1 MAPANDTFDASNRLT
16 LPELYEQLRATGFV
30 ARLIQLA
37 FDEDLG
43 VRTEGAA
50 SFGRP
55 SPMGG
60 DITTTL
66 CIPPYR
72 HAIAQVVARQPGVV
86 AGLACLPDLA
96 SVFLANTVIAARA
109 EDGDEVV
116 KGQSVAVLE
125 GPLDEI
131 LGLERTLLNLV
142 GRLSGVATKTRT
154 YVEGM
159 GIGHR
164 ARLYDTRKTT
174 PGMRVLEKY
183 AVRCGGGY
191 SHRMGLHDAVLIKDN
206 HLAGVESGAALC
218 DFVAAASRRA
228 RTTVPAPSFVEV
240 EVDTLAQF
248 ESLLSLPKGT
258 VDIVLLDNMG
268 PEQLRRAAA
277 MRDERSPSLQIEAS
291 GGITL
296 ESLAT
301 IAATGVDRISSG
313 ALTHSAVQLDFGLDI
328 EEKPVDRRP

>member
-1 MAPANDTFDASNRLT
+1 METLALSN
-16 LPELYEQLRATGFV
+16 YEDIV
-30 ARLIQLA
+30 QLA
-37 FDEDLG
+37 LAEDVGAGDVTSSATIPDEATATATMVFKVDG
-43 VRTEGAA
+43 VVCGLDVAETV
-50 SFGRP
+50 F
-55 SPMGG
+55 
-60 DITTTL
+60 
-66 CIPPYR
+66 
-72 HAIAQVVARQPGVV
+72 HAIDPALDVTFMGADGDSVAAGTVVM
-86 AGLACLPDLA
+86 
-96 SVFLANTVIAARA
+96 VITGSARA
-109 EDGDEVV
+109 ILTAER
-116 KGQSVAVLE
+116 VA
-125 GPLDEI
+125 
-131 LGLERTLLNLV
+131 LNFV
-142 GRLSGVATKTRT
+142 QRLSGVASQTRKLVDAIAGT
-154 YVEGM
+154 
-159 GIGHR
+159 
-164 ARLYDTRKTT
+164 AAQLTDTRKTT

-218 DFVAAASRRA
+218 EFVAAASRRA

-277 MRDERSPSLQIEAS
+277 MRDERSPSLQLEAS

-296 ESLAT
+296 ETLAT